1 MAQQDAVGKVGPGD
15 GERADF
21 PALGNRFIVRSD
33 DTGGR
38 FALIEHT
45 VSPRSLGAPTH
56 VHANE
61 DEYSYVLSG
70 ELGVQLGEEVLAAGP
85 GETVVKPRGVPHAF
99 WNPGDEAARLLE
111 LISPGAFE
119 QYFVEMAPLLNAE
132 GERDFGRI
140 GEVQAR
146 YGLSMDIDSIG
157 PLMQAHGL
165 QA

>member
-1 MAQQDAVGKVGPGD
+1 MESEDAKGRIGPQD

-21 PALGNRFIVRSD
+21 PALGNRFIVRSE

-45 VSPRSLGAPTH
+45 LALKSLGAPTH

-61 DEYSYVLSG
+61 DEYSFVLSG
-70 ELGVQLGEEVLAAGP
+70 ELGVQLGEEVLTAGP

-99 WNPGDEAARLLE
+99 WNPGEEEARLLE

-119 QYFVEMAPLLNAE
+119 HYFVEMAPLLNVD
-132 GERDFGRI
+132 GERDFERI
-140 GEVQAR
+140 GEIQAR

-157 PLMQAHGL
+157 PLIQEHGL
-165 QA
+165 RA

>member
-1 MAQQDAVGKVGPGD
+1 MGPMDAEGRIGPQD

-45 VSPRSLGAPTH
+45 VAPRSLGAPTH
-56 VHANE
+56 VHRNE

-70 ELGVQLGEEVLAAGP
+70 EVGVQLGDEALTAGR

-99 WNPGDEAARLLE
+99 WNPGDEEVRLLE

-119 QYFVEMAPLLNAE
+119 RYFVEMAPLLNVE
-132 GERDFGRI
+132 GERDFERI

-157 PLMQAHGL
+157 PLMQTHGL
-165 QA
+165 RA